1 MPIITPTSLDVVKKG
16 QLISTSVSAQPLRLA
31 LNNLNYLYSYH
42 KPPHLSVIYNSTAAL
57 TRNSEYH
64 IPVTPSADGIAY
76 TFEHRWQCSAAT
88 QTVTVGVDYCTT
100 YAGAGTAW
108 TNLYSTAVVSGGAA
122 ALTRSTSAAYTVPAT
137 ALAVRVT
144 LTAPGAGTRTDH
156 GFLMWPTA
164 AAPLVGVKASGF
176 IPFDDGLIA
185 NTNGPAVHEEWLQR
199 CAISSRSI
207 AADRKQ
213 CAFAFVQEYTAT
225 PAFVCSD
232 TIKGNGT
239 AGYSLP
245 AVRAYLPSS
254 TSGQTLNIK
263 AIASVSAG
271 STADRIR
278 FSLVGGNSVLLDAAG
293 GIDSDSMTMPST
305 GQGLAAAV
313 DVLLTAFN
321 TATNSTKIYAV
332 VVWWTPPQPANNI
345 LDWLAGKWPLAQAAY
360 LSAAARRVEGV
371 ALGPY
376 CGAAHLFDGISTG
389 LTTRY
394 HAAMFAPGADKARAS
409 ITRSWVPSS
418 SQATV
423 TQHDLT
429 STTAAAI
436 VVQAPWAVLGSAPP
450 SSAWGTVPIA
460 SDITTTGGDD
470 LTASGNGSI
479 DLTQHDVPYLEAY
492 SITYATGIS
501 LWLWKQTYDLE
512 SL

>member
-1 MPIITPTSLDVVKKG
+1 MPIITPPTLDIVKKG

-42 KPPHLSVIYNSTAAL
+42 KPPHLSVIYNSAAAL

-122 ALTRSTSAAYTVPAT
+122 ALTRSTSAAYTVPDT
-137 ALAVRVT
+137 AQAVRVT
-144 LTAPGAGTRTDH
+144 LTSPGAGTRTDH

-164 AAPLVGVKASGF
+164 ASPTVGVKASGF

-199 CAISSRSI
+199 CAISSRAI

-232 TIKGNGT
+232 TIGGNGT
-239 AGYSLP
+239 GGYSLP
-245 AVRAYLPSS
+245 AVRACVPGGVAQAL
-254 TSGQTLNIK
+254 TVK
-263 AIASVSAG
+263 VIATVTAG
-271 STADRIR
+271 ST
-278 FSLVGGNSVLLDAAG
+278 VGRVKLSQVGFNSATLDATGAIVAGSLSAFAG
-293 GIDSDSMTMPST
+293 GK
-305 GQGLAAAV
+305 GNAAF
-313 DVLLTAFN
+313 LNLSLTAFN

-332 VVWWTPPQPANNI
+332 VAWWTPPQPADNI
-345 LDWLAGKWPLAQAAY
+345 LEWMAGKWPLAQAAY

-376 CGAAHLFDGISTG
+376 CGAAHLFDGIGTG
-389 LTTRY
+389 LATRY

-409 ITRSWVPSS
+409 ITRSWAPSS

-423 TQHDLT
+423 TKHDLT

-436 VVQAPWAVLGSAPP
+436 VVQAPWVVIGSAPP
-450 SSAWGTVPIA
+450 SPAWGTVPIA

-470 LTASGNGSI
+470 LTTSGNGSI
-479 DLTQHDVPYLEAY
+479 DLTQQDVPYLEAY